1 LNHRGIEIHY
11 EENLYLEDKR
21 KVVATFMVLINHG
34 AVEDSG
40 LSEEDREINKLWRV
54 SPGSFLVR
62 MKRLPS
68 DLLGDEN
75 FEKTIQGPAALVKGA
90 YYPGMEHHLRVVR
103 TDLKMNDKERNL
115 EYVLVVLPEDKYLL
129 DNDATFYEEC
139 DNEHSIPRETIL
151 EGMPEAVVVEAKQ
164 FVSEAQSE
172 LYIPGKG
179 KGGIVDRSYATSCW
193 YLSVKKKRA
202 QNFTSPQQQKKK
214 RSDAQR
220 ARANILA
227 SLGMKAMDSPRDST
241 GTNLDSKKLQ
251 EELDQ
256 MWKAETERKAAHA
269 TNQKLQEEIAR
280 LRHQQQAEKESERRR
295 VAELEAVRMRNE
307 EMRRSQHQYQE
318 QLRKQQ
324 EQAEMARRQQEQES
338 MQYHQQRAA
347 KEQEFHKQQEQAEM
361 ARRQQEQEAMQYQQ
375 QRAAKEEELRKL
387 QEQAEM
393 ARRQQEQE
401 ATQYH
406 QQRAAKEEQL
416 RREEQALKQE
426 MEQAEMARRQQEQEA
441 THYHQQRAAKEEQLR
456 REEQALQQEASR
468 LAELQE
474 RLKGVL
480 STNTKESEEQQL
492 RRLELEQQKQQ
503 LEEHQQLCHLELE
516 QQKQQ
521 LEEHE
526 REVRRN
532 EYLLAEREKQ
542 FQADAERHRESEE
555 ATGKLR
561 DGKKQKALYNW
572 EDDVSMVS
580 SMALLSV
587 NSDGLNESDPDLDQ
601 KRKAYTQ
608 QYSKSIP
615 TTTTPVDL
623 LGEWNF
629 PDKTYGD
636 DDTFNQIQSLI
647 DNTIGDMQEVIDA
660 APTEFEL
667 AGVFNKA
674 GGKDDGDSVMH
685 LSDGNQATTGQF
697 AFASGTPFNGA
708 DTIPAVSTMD
718 SVSSAASRRSS
729 HLRNQTISY
738 KGM

>member
-1 LNHRGIEIHY
+1 MNHRGIEIHY

-401 ATQYH
+401 AT
-406 QQRAAKEEQL
+406 
-416 RREEQALKQE
+416 
-426 MEQAEMARRQQEQEA
+426 
-441 THYHQQRAAKEEQLR
+441 HYHQQRAAKEEQLR

-503 LEEHQQLCHLELE
+503 LEEHQRLRHLELE

-729 HLRNQTISY
+729 RLRNQTISY